1 MIRERNWCR
10 FRAQLFSANRPDDQL
25 KKNRLTS
32 NKWSDQTDKLGV
44 FDMWNCGSFAFFTC
58 TNILLNHSR
67 RQSQNYT
74 GLNFQ
79 LKHALLSI
87 DGSMTVVSA
96 GVVRRWT
103 DSIFVLV
110 FNGHNIY
117 FQIATT
123 YKSGSWLVLS
133 YLKLFLIT
141 HFHLHVNKTWW
152 SYFCVV
158 NYLYFLIFK
167 WNSILH
173 LVQRAFSLI
182 GPSEWKK

>member
-1 MIRERNWCR
+1 MELWFICILHLHEYITESFPPAKSKLYGSKFSIKTRTFIYWWIDDSCLCR
-10 FRAQLFSANRPDDQL
+10 
-25 KKNRLTS
+25 
-32 NKWSDQTDKLGV
+32 G
-44 FDMWNCGSFAFFTC
+44 
-58 TNILLNHSR
+58 
-67 RQSQNYT
+67 
-74 GLNFQ
+74 
-79 LKHALLSI
+79 
-87 DGSMTVVSA
+87 
-96 GVVRRWT
+96 VRRWT

-110 FNGHNIY
+110 VNGHNIY

-141 HFHLHVNKTWW
+141 HFHLHVNRTWW

-158 NYLYFLIFK
+158 NYLYFLFFQ

-182 GPSEWKK
+182 GPSEWKKIDLSRLVSAKSGQMWCLLHSRPTK